1 MTLAPA
7 LFTAPIAGLVPI
19 DVDVANQLLI
29 RWNHELGP
37 CDRPFDSEGW
47 ALDIEGVPVSVAIT
61 ASTVS

>member
-37 CDRPFDSEGW
+37 CDRL
-47 ALDIEGVPVSVAIT
+47 AQINRLLAVAIKL
-61 ASTVS
+61 SRVE